1 MVHTKPCHSTQ
12 GNYQQLLDSKL
23 EGREE
28 EEKHEGRDEG
38 RLGEEGGGKG
48 HTRAKGKRVFARPF
62 PLPRGWGLGTKLG
75 KKDEGRKAKNCFGGE
90 KRCGENKK
98 GEER

>member
-1 MVHTKPCHSTQ
+1 MICVSMKKTRGEP
-12 GNYQQLLDSKL
+12 GELLISGL
-23 EGREE
+23 AGT
-28 EEKHEGRDEG
+28 GWFTPS
-38 RLGEEGGGKG
+38 LA
-48 HTRAKGKRVFARPF
+48 TP
-62 PLPRGWGLGTKLG
+62 PRGTISSCWTANWKGGRKRKSMREGMKEDWEKKEEG